1 MRLVI
6 LAALLAAA
14 AGAAAPAPH
23 DHRGKI
29 APFPS
34 KLPAV
39 ALTGAEEAT
48 LAGGG
53 SVQKQVRVGAG
64 GRGFVVQDI
73 DAAPEVVM
81 GRILDFPK
89 YPKMVP
95 NLKRC
100 SVYEKKGGNPK
111 TLKVVM
117 EVGVVGISMTYYI
130 DHKYYEKSNVITWT
144 LDYDIKSEIDESVGY
159 WHVAA
164 HPTKPGWTR
173 VTYSVGILLAP
184 WVPTLVVNI
193 MTKQA
198 LSAAT
203 TWVKKESTKEADR
216 LGRPEAE
223 GGAEPSPNKLKL
235 GFGCRMRKL
244 FGKRDY
250 ECEAEVV
257 AREAEEAAAKKAAEA
272 ARQRGIIRSIF
283 AVSTIGALFAIGGI
297 GMKMGLHTHSA

>member
-144 LDYDIKSEIDESVGY
+144 LDYDIKSEIDES
-159 WHVAA
+159 ASQ
-164 HPTKPGWTR
+164 TL
-173 VTYSVGILLAP
+173 S
-184 WVPTLVVNI
+184 PTLSL
-193 MTKQA
+193 T
-198 LSAAT
+198 LSL
-203 TWVKKESTKEADR
+203 SLR
-216 LGRPEAE
+216 LTLSLNFKPKPKPKPIPERNP
-223 GGAEPSPNKLKL
+223 EP
-235 GFGCRMRKL
+235 
-244 FGKRDY
+244 
-250 ECEAEVV
+250 
-257 AREAEEAAAKKAAEA
+257 
-272 ARQRGIIRSIF
+272 
-283 AVSTIGALFAIGGI
+283 
-297 GMKMGLHTHSA
+297 